1 LRFVKTA
8 DEIKAMQAV
17 YARPNFL
24 AVRSLTVLFETEPAA
39 VRALLPPPLE
49 PTPEPLGT
57 AWVGEI
63 GNSNCVGPFMGAALF
78 LRARY
83 GDIVGNYCL
92 TMPMSTDTAVIF
104 GRDLY
109 GEPKKLARIVFE
121 EQGEHVWGHAERYE
135 IRFLSLRGR
144 MEGPGPTGRH
154 QTSTFHF
161 KCLPRPDGTG
171 FDHPPLLVHVTGEVN
186 VHTARS
192 GKGEVVFRD
201 SRHDPVADISVTQVV
216 EAVYSEGVSHSSGR
230 VLCEVD
236 PEAYLPYAF
245 AKMDS
250 TDVFVESTLMHTQ
263 AARRT
268 AEGRGRWRGGG
279 G

>member
-8 DEIKAMQAV
+8 DEIKDIQAI
-17 YARPNFL
+17 YARPNFM
-24 AVRSLTVLFETEPAA
+24 AMRTLTVLFETEPAA

-49 PTPEPLGT
+49 PTAEPLGS

-83 GDIVGNYCL
+83 EGLIGNYCL
-92 TMPMSTDTAVIF
+92 TMPMSTDTALTF

-121 EQGEHVWGHAERYE
+121 EQGEHIWGSAERYE
-135 IRFLSLRGR
+135 IRYLSLRGR

-154 QTSTFHF
+154 ETSTFHF
-161 KCLPRPDGTG
+161 KYLPRPDGTG

-186 VHTARS
+186 VQTARK
-192 GKGEVVFRD
+192 GKGEVIFRD
-201 SRHDPVADISVTQVV
+201 SPHDPVADLPVAQVI
-216 EAVYSEGVSHSSGR
+216 EAVYTEGVSYSSGR

-236 PEAYLPYAF
+236 PEAFLPYAF
-245 AKMDS
+245 SKMDS
-250 TDVFVESTLMHTQ
+250 MDVITEATLMHAQ
-263 AARRT
+263 AARKTR
-268 AEGRGRWRGGG
+268 EGRGRWRGGDS
-279 G
+279 